1 MVFSQV
7 KLTLKTF
14 KNTQMKVVNLTEVD
28 IL

>member
-7 KLTLKTF
+7 KLTLTTF